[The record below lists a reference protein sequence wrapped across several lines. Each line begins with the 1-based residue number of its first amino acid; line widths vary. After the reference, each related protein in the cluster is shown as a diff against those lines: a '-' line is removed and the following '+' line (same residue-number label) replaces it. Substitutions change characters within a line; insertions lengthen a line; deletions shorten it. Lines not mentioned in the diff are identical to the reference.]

1 MSFDIFLQCYR
12 NGEAASFKRAVFDE
26 IFETQN
32 DRIERDFVQP
42 RYSDGSGG
50 DIYVDENDVQCI
62 MFNHCGGDIFWA
74 KVCELLYVTK
84 SVIFWPDDKGHN
96 SVIANT
102 DALKHLPSTWVED
115 FGEVNIAHNG
125 PELEAFIYS

>member
-12 NGEAASFKRAVFDE
+12 NGEPATFKRSVFNE
-26 IFETQN
+26 IFETET
-32 DRIERDFVQP
+32 DSRDPDFEQP

-50 DIYVDENDVQCI
+50 DIYVDADDIQTI

-74 KVCELLYVTK
+74 KLYELLYVTQ
-84 SVIFWPDDKGHN
+84 SVIFWPEVKGNN

-102 DALKHLPSTWVED
+102 EALKHLPSVWVED
-115 FGEVNIAHNG
+115 FGEVHIAHNG
-125 PELEAFIYS
+125 HELEAVIFA

>member
-32 DRIERDFVQP
+32 DRIGRDFVQP

-50 DIYVDENDVQCI
+50 DIYVDENDIQCI

-74 KVCELLYVTK
+74 KVYELLYVTQ
-84 SVIFWPDDKGHN
+84 SLIFWPAGGPAA
-96 SVIANT
+96 VVARA
-102 DALKHLPSTWVED
+102 DALKHLPSD
-115 FGEVNIAHNG
+115 FDEMFGKIHVVANAR
-125 PELEAFIYS
+125 ELEALIYG

>member
-1 MSFDIFLQCYR
+1 MSFDIFFQCYR
-12 NGEAASFKRAVFDE
+12 NGEPATFKRSVFNE
-26 IFETQN
+26 IFGVDTN
-32 DRIERDFVQP
+32 PRDPGYDVLEYP
-42 RYSDGSGG
+42 DGSGG
-50 DIYVDENDVQCI
+50 AVYLSDPDIQHM

-84 SVIFWPDDKGHN
+84 SVIFWPDEKGNN